1 MPPRFILRRLA
12 FTGPGKDMR
21 DVPFAEGL
29 NVVWG
34 ASNTG
39 KSFIVKALDYMFGSG
54 STLPEIIP
62 RRGYDNC
69 WLELDLPTRGRV
81 TLRRGLA
88 GGGFDLHATG
98 LETAVGAAPSEQ
110 LGPKHAPEGS
120 LSGLMLSELGVVGKR
135 IAKNQEGEKDPFTF
149 RHFAAYVLT
158 EETPMLAEASPI
170 KIAAQSAETFDKN
183 VLKFLLTGI
192 DDSAVVATKSR
203 EDQKTANSGKI
214 ELVDEMLVGA
224 ERELAVLYPDGADGT
239 PDELSAQQA
248 RLAETIKGHQ
258 AVLSE
263 VQSTLDRLRRERRD
277 AIEAQEAQ
285 SGRADEIGMTLGRFA
300 LLAQVYDS
308 DVSRLLSL
316 EEGAAALLAGSKRP
330 CPLCGADPEH
340 QHEMHGLAQVERS
353 QHAVRAE
360 IVKIRTE
367 RADLTK
373 AQVSL
378 EAERAGLTA
387 VAHRTSNLVAAL
399 SLQIEEAKP
408 REATSR
414 QAYEQLDEA
423 RQRLHYGISL
433 ANRIAGL
440 KARREAL
447 AAFKPPTRKRGA
459 ITFGV
464 DGPTGHKLATL
475 VQGILRAWR
484 FPGDP
489 TVSFDGK
496 THDILLDG
504 ADRRSNGKGVRALM
518 NSAFKVG
525 VLMYCRAENLPHP
538 GIVVLDSPLVS
549 YRDPHTSKHGELSP
563 DEEALKQT
571 GLKDH
576 FYRYLLGLS
585 REAQFV
591 VVEND
596 APPGDLGS
604 AVAVTAF
611 TGASSPTGRR
621 GLF

>member
-1 MPPRFILRRLA
+1 MPRRFILRRLA
-12 FTGPGKDMR
+12 FTGPGR
-21 DVPFAEGL
+21 DAREIDFAEGL

-54 STLPEIIP
+54 STLPQIIP

-69 WLELDLPTRGRV
+69 WLELDLPSRGRV

-88 GGGFDLHATG
+88 GGGFDLHAG
-98 LETAVGAAPSEQ
+98 EFETAMDATPLEQ
-110 LGPKHAPEGS
+110 LGSKHTPEGS
-120 LSGLMLSELGVVGKR
+120 LSGLLLSELGVAGNWV
-135 IAKNQEGEKDPFTF
+135 AKNLDGEKDPFTF
-149 RHFAAYVLT
+149 RHFATYMLT

-192 DDSAVVATKSR
+192 DDSAMVATKSR

-214 ELVDEMLVGA
+214 ELVDELLAAA
-224 ERELAVLYPDGADGT
+224 EEEFAALYPDGADGM
-239 PDELSAQQA
+239 PDELSAQLTK
-248 RLAETIKGHQ
+248 LAETIKSHQ

-263 VQSTLDRLRRERRD
+263 IQSTLDRLRRERRAALETQD
-277 AIEAQEAQ
+277 AL
-285 SGRADEIGMTLGRFA
+285 SGRADQIGMTLGRFA
-300 LLAQVYDS
+300 LLAQVYES

-340 QHEMHGLAQVERS
+340 QHEVHGLEQVERS
-353 QHAVRAE
+353 QGAVRAE
-360 IVKIRTE
+360 IAKIRTE
-367 RADLTK
+367 RADLKK
-373 AQVSL
+373 AQASL
-378 EAERAGLTA
+378 EAEKVGLVA
-387 VAHRTSNLVAAL
+387 VANKTSALVTTL
-399 SLQIEEAKP
+399 SGQIEEAKP

-414 QAYEQLDEA
+414 EAYEQLDET
-423 RQRLHYGISL
+423 RQRLHHGISL
-433 ANRIAGL
+433 ANRIASL

-459 ITFGV
+459 MIVGV
-464 DGPTGHKLATL
+464 DGPTGHKLATM
-475 VQGILRAWR
+475 VQDILHAWK

-549 YRDPHTSKHGELSP
+549 YRDPHTSKHGELLP

-576 FYRYLLGLS
+576 FYRHLLGLS
-585 REAQFV
+585 REAQFL

-596 APPGDLGS
+596 PPPGDL
-604 AVAVTAF
+604 AAEITAF
-611 TGASSPTGRR
+611 TGASSSTGRR

>member
-1 MPPRFILRRLA
+1 MPPRFILRRLV
-12 FTGPGKDMR
+12 FTGPGKDICNIT
-21 DVPFAEGL
+21 FAEGL

-54 STLPEIIP
+54 STLPGINQ
-62 RRGYDNC
+62 RRGFDNC

-98 LETAVGAAPSEQ
+98 FETAVDGGPSEQ
-110 LGPKHAPEGS
+110 LGAKHAAEGS
-120 LSGLMLSELGVVGKR
+120 LSGLLLSELGVVGKK
-135 IAKNQEGEKDPFTF
+135 IAKNQDGEKDPFTF
-149 RHFAAYVLT
+149 RHFATYVLT

-192 DDSAVVATKSR
+192 DGSAVVTTKSR
-203 EDQKTANSGKI
+203 DDQKAANSGKI
-214 ELVDEMLVGA
+214 ELVDEMLATA
-224 ERELAVLYPDGADGT
+224 ERELAESYPDGVEVSL
-239 PDELSAQQA
+239 DELYTQQSQ
-248 RLAETIKGHQ
+248 LAETIKEHQ

-263 VQSTLDRLRRERRD
+263 VQFTLDRLRRERRD
-277 AIEAQEAQ
+277 AVEVQEVQ
-285 SGRADEIGMTLGRFA
+285 KGRADEIGMTLGRFA

-330 CPLCGADPEH
+330 CPLCGADPKH
-340 QHEMHGLAQVERS
+340 QHEMHGLEQVERS
-353 QHAVRAE
+353 QRAVRAE
-360 IVKIRTE
+360 IAKIRTE
-367 RADLTK
+367 RADLMK
-373 AQVSL
+373 AQASL
-378 EAERAGLTA
+378 NAEKTGLAA
-387 VAHRTSNLVAAL
+387 VALRTSDLITAL
-399 SLQIEEAKP
+399 SRQIEETKP
-408 REATSR
+408 KEATGR

-423 RQRLHYGISL
+423 RQRLHYRISL
-433 ANRIAGL
+433 ANRVTGL
-440 KARREAL
+440 KARRETL

-459 ITFGV
+459 ITVGV
-464 DGPTGHKLATL
+464 DGPTGHKLATV

-489 TVSFDGK
+489 AVSFDGK

-504 ADRRSNGKGVRALM
+504 NDRRSNGKGVRALM
-518 NSAFKVG
+518 NSAFKIG

-549 YRDPHTSKHGELSP
+549 YRDPHTSKHGELSAA
-563 DEEALKQT
+563 EQTLSQT

-576 FYRYLLGLS
+576 FYRHLLGLS
-585 REAQFV
+585 RDAQIL

-596 APPGDLGS
+596 APSVDLGP
-604 AVAVTAF
+604 ATAITAF
-611 TGASSPTGRR
+611 TGASSSTGRR